1 MLGYT
6 QEDLDRMIN
15 SVHDAKLFY
24 LRHPSSLMDKEPLR
38 KDLEDT
44 VDCHYLPLNE
54 IQYSNLLN
62 EIEKPYFS
70 NNNKHS

>member
-44 VDCHYLPLNE
+44 VSFLQGLWAE
-54 IQYSNLLN
+54 G
-62 EIEKPYFS
+62 YFD
-70 NNNKHS
+70 